1 MKIKIGPYRSWIGPY
16 QIADCFKFFGLS
28 EAACD
33 WIGER
38 LNHSP
43 VRNICEWIQQQ
54 KKRKI
59 KIQID
64 SWDTWNMDH
73 TLSLIILPLLKQLRD
88 TKHGAPNVDDSDVPD
103 ELKSTSAPP
112 KKYEWDTDANHFLRW
127 DWVLDQMIWTFEQN
141 VSDWESQFHSGN
153 SDISFEPISDTDCYE
168 LVTGPNDTRKFDKEG
183 YDLHFEKMQN
193 GMRLFAKYFYSL
205 WD

>member
-1 MKIKIGPYRSWIGPY
+1 MV
-16 QIADCFKFFGLS
+16 Q
-28 EAACD
+28 
-33 WIGER
+33 
-38 LNHSP
+38 
-43 VRNICEWIQQQ
+43 
-54 KKRKI
+54 
-59 KIQID
+59 
-64 SWDTWNMDH
+64 
-73 TLSLIILPLLKQLRD
+73 PLQLQ
-88 TKHGAPNVDDSDVPD
+88 
-103 ELKSTSAPP
+103 L
-112 KKYEWDTDANHFLRW
+112 